1 MQFNVYRVISKGDR
15 TRAYP
20 TAIAPGHFCLAGLRG
35 SGTSFG
41 FCGGGRRRV
50 KKPWSGQV
58 EEPII
63 GLLSAKIS
71 EYLIG
76 RWETVEGN

>member
-1 MQFNVYRVISKGDR
+1 
-15 TRAYP
+15 
-20 TAIAPGHFCLAGLRG
+20 
-35 SGTSFG
+35 
-41 FCGGGRRRV
+41 V

>member
-41 FCGGGRRRV
+41 VLRRRE
-50 KKPWSGQV
+50 KTREETLEWASGGAYNRV
-58 EEPII
+58 AEC
-63 GLLSAKIS
+63 
-71 EYLIG
+71 
-76 RWETVEGN
+76 